1 MLVTPPHQWCSGASN
16 RDFSRV
22 PVRKVKLGDR
32 LTICGL
38 RTDISLW
45 EGWYPS
51 PPEIPGYPDFTP
63 SKKAVGPP
71 VHRVPLVLGTSSIEG
86 STATAARSALAN
98 ALNAA
103 SQMWW
108 SFLPVTVM

>member
-1 MLVTPPHQWCSGASN
+1 VQT
-16 RDFSRV
+16 
-22 PVRKVKLGDR
+22 VKLGDR

-38 RTDISLW
+38 RADISLW
-45 EGWYPS
+45 EGWYP
-51 PPEIPGYPDFTP
+51 PPAEIPGYPGLPP

-71 VHRVPLVLGTSSIEG
+71 DHRVPLVLGTSSIEG
-86 STATAARSALAN
+86 STATAARSALEN